1 VEYNLVTTDARL
13 ILVVDDDSEIR
24 KIICETL
31 ELNGHTAIP
40 AGNCGHAIKIFEEKQ
55 KQIAL
60 LITDI
65 VMPRFSG
72 RDLAK
77 MLSRQCPSL
86 QVLFISGYTYCKAED
101 DPPNS
106 RFLHK
111 PFKAHALLDE
121 VKIMLAQ

>member
-1 VEYNLVTTDARL
+1 MTTDVRL

-24 KIICETL
+24 KVICDTL
-31 ELNGHTAIP
+31 ALSGYTALE

-77 MLSRQCPSL
+77 MLSRQCPAL

-101 DPPNS
+101 DPANS

-111 PFKAHALLDE
+111 PFKAQALLDE
-121 VKIMLAQ
+121 VKLMLAQP